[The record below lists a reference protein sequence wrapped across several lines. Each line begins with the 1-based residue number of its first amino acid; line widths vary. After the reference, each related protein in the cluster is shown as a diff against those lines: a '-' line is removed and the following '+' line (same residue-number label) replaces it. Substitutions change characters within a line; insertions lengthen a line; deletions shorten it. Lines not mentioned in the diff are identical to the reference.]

1 MLHEKKF
8 KEKVNY
14 EPGDLEFYQKMWRI
28 DPEQAKVWI
37 VNRLNTLTE
46 IQEHV
51 KNEVKQLRD
60 MSNYKEDKK

>member
-51 KNEVKQLRD
+51 KMR
-60 MSNYKEDKK
+60 